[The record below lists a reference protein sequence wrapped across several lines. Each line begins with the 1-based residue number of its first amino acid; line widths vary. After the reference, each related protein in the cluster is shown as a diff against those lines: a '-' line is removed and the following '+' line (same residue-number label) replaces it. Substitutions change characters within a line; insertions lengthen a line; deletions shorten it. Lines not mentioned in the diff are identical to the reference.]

1 MLFVSGEKILI
12 TGGTGFIGS
21 QLARKLV
28 REDYRPVLFDIYP
41 NLHRVSDIKDQVDIV
56 EGSVGALADI
66 ESVMKKFDISSVFH
80 TAAQLSVAAATEMG
94 NAYSANITGTFNVL
108 EACRIH
114 NVKKVVFISSLSVF
128 GPGTEFPFHQK
139 SYRDP
144 ASFYGASKVCGEI
157 LGNFYGHTHDIDF
170 RCVRLAVV
178 IGPGRRGKGATVS
191 FSQFVEEVV
200 LGKTGTILVPDY
212 TILPIIH
219 IDDATDLLI
228 ALWKA
233 ERVESRIHMSGG
245 VPIPIEEFVESVKKH
260 VPDAE
265 INFEVDPEA
274 EQVASTWT
282 LLTSILVD
290 AGQEKVYR
298 EIEEIGWKLSLDTT
312 DAIATRFVE
321 EIQANRDLY
330 SSI

>member
-1 MLFVSGEKILI
+1 MSEESILI

-28 REDYRPVLFDIYP
+28 SEGHRPVLFDLYP
-41 NLHRVSDIKDQVDIV
+41 NLDRISDIQGEV
-56 EGSVGALADI
+56 EIIEGDVGKPADVGSTI
-66 ESVMKKFDISSVFH
+66 RKFGITSIFH
-80 TAAQLSVAAATEMG
+80 TAAQLSVAAATEIA
-94 NAYSANITGTFNVL
+94 NAYTANVTGTFNVL
-108 EACRIH
+108 EACRTQG
-114 NVKKVVFISSLSVF
+114 VKKVVFISSLSVF
-128 GPGTEFPFHQK
+128 GPGTDFPFHQK

-157 LGNFYGHTHDIDF
+157 LGNFYAHTHGLDF

-178 IGPGRRGKGATVS
+178 IGPGRRGRGATVS

-200 LGKTGTILVPDY
+200 LGKTGIILVPDY

-219 IDDATDLLI
+219 IDDVTELLL
-228 ALWKA
+228 ALWRADK
-233 ERVESRIHMSGG
+233 VENRIHMSGG

-265 INFEVDPEA
+265 IKFEVDPEA

-282 LLTSILVD
+282 LLTSILVEQ
-290 AGQEKVYR
+290 GQAEIYR
-298 EIEEIGWKLSLDTT
+298 EIDEIGWKLSLDTI

-321 EIQANRDLY
+321 EIKANRDLY
-330 SSI
+330 SSV